1 MTGLRQVVSETGASD
16 PYAGMARVHMQIA
29 AGLLRL
35 AHDVH
40 YFETTSSWPYDP
52 FPQTGVNDF
61 RAEPALARPLNRLG
75 L

>member
-1 MTGLRQVVSETGASD
+1 MTPLRLVVLGTAESD
-16 PYAGMARVHMQIA
+16 PYASMAWMHMQIA

-52 FPQTGVNDF
+52 FPQTCVNDF